1 MSTEVKVP
9 TLPESVSD
17 ATVAKWHK
25 KAGDSVKR
33 DENLV
38 DLETD
43 KVVLEVPAPAD
54 GVLES
59 IAAEEGE
66 TVNADDVLGKIA
78 EGESGD
84 DSSDDSESE
93 SESDDDKERKKKS
106 SNGEKSEDDEKS
118 KGKDKEKEKEKEKDK
133 DKDKDKDKEKPDDK
147 KESADKDG
155 KSSQKQ
161 DKKDSGDGGKTSHE
175 APDGADKLAP
185 SVRKLV
191 TEHGIDPN
199 EIEGSGR
206 DGRIT
211 KTDVLRHIGTSGET
225 GGARPEER
233 VKMSRLRQR
242 VSERMKEAQNTAAI
256 LTSFNEV
263 DLHEVMQIRS
273 RYKDAFQKRH
283 GVKLGL
289 MSFFVKACCE
299 ALDKHPVVNASVDG
313 DEIVYHGYQD
323 IGIAVSTDRGLMVPI
338 LRNAGHMGL
347 AQIES
352 QINEYAEKARS
363 GKIQLEDLQGGT
375 FSITNG
381 GVFGSLLSTPLLNPP
396 QSAIL
401 GMHTIKQRPVAI
413 DGEIVVRPMMYIAL
427 SYDHRIIDGKDAV
440 QFLVAVKEALED
452 PARML
457 LGL

>member
-25 KAGDSVKR
+25 KAGDTVRR

-54 GVLES
+54 GVLEA
-59 IAAEEGE
+59 IDAEEGE
-66 TVNADDVLGKIA
+66 TVTADQVLGRIE
-78 EGESGD
+78 EGEVADEEPAEAKD
-84 DSSDDSESE
+84 DEASS
-93 SESDDDKERKKKS
+93 
-106 SNGEKSEDDEKS
+106 SED
-118 KGKDKEKEKEKEKDK
+118 
-133 DKDKDKDKEKPDDK
+133 
-147 KESADKDG
+147 KESAERSTGDEESG
-155 KSSQKQ
+155 SQPESKSQ
-161 DKKDSGDGGKTSHE
+161 SGARSESPSASGSGGDT
-175 APDGADKLAP
+175 GKLAP

-191 TEHGIDPN
+191 DENQVDPS
-199 EIEGSGR
+199 EIPGSGR
-206 DGRIT
+206 GGRIT
-211 KTDVLRHIGTSGET
+211 KGDVLSHLSG
-225 GGARPEER
+225 GGPRPVER
-233 VKMSRLRQR
+233 VKMSRLRSR
-242 VSERMKEAQNTAAI
+242 IAERMKEAQNTAAI

-273 RYKDAFQKRH
+273 KYKEAFQKKH
-283 GVKLGL
+283 GVKLGF

-299 ALDKHPVVNASVDG
+299 ALDKHPVVNAAVEG

-323 IGIAVSTDRGLMVPI
+323 VGIAVSTDRGLMVPV
-338 LRNAGHMGL
+338 LRNAGQLSL
-347 AQIES
+347 AEIES
-352 QINEYAEKARS
+352 QIAHYAEKARA
-363 GKIQLEDLQGGT
+363 GKIELDDLQGGT

-381 GVFGSLLSTPLLNPP
+381 GVFGSLLSTPLLNAP

-401 GMHTIKQRPVAI
+401 GMHTIKERPVAI

>member
-25 KAGDSVKR
+25 KAGDRVER

-43 KVVLEVPAPAD
+43 KVVLEVPSPVS
-54 GVLES
+54 GVLEA
-59 IAAEEGE
+59 IDADEGE
-66 TVNADDVLGKIA
+66 TVTADQVLGRIQEGEGEPSDDEADDEAGDQETSDQEPGEKDESDSGGKA
-78 EGESGD
+78 KSASDGGGKGAGKKTSGD
-84 DSSDDSESE
+84 NDKAGSSAP
-93 SESDDDKERKKKS
+93 KK
-106 SNGEKSEDDEKS
+106 
-118 KGKDKEKEKEKEKDK
+118 
-133 DKDKDKDKEKPDDK
+133 
-147 KESADKDG
+147 AD
-155 KSSQKQ
+155 
-161 DKKDSGDGGKTSHE
+161 
-175 APDGADKLAP
+175 DKLAP
-185 SVRKLV
+185 AVRKLV
-191 TEHGIDPN
+191 AENDLDASA
-199 EIEGSGR
+199 IEGSGR
-206 DGRIT
+206 GGRIT
-211 KTDVLRHIGTSGET
+211 KGDVLTHLSG
-225 GGARPEER
+225 GGPRPEER

-242 VSERMKEAQNTAAI
+242 VAERMKEAQNTAAI

-263 DLHEVMQIRS
+263 DLHEIIALRN

-283 GVKLGL
+283 GVKLGF

-313 DEIVYHGYQD
+313 DDIVYHGYQD

-338 LRNAGHMGL
+338 VRNAGQL
-347 AQIES
+347 SLAEIEAQIA
-352 QINEYAEKARS
+352 EYAEQARA

-401 GMHTIKQRPVAI
+401 GMHAIKERPMAI
-413 DGEIVVRPMMYIAL
+413 DGEIKIRPMMYIAL

-440 QFLVAVKEALED
+440 QFLVAVKQALED